1 MDWNGIESVYV
12 SKSEEKKLA
21 YPNGIGSFPKAKII
35 YGED

>member
-12 SKSEEKKLA
+12 SKSEDKKLT